1 MDFSRLL
8 ASHAKYVQNMF
19 ASHIGSNYVF
29 TLNTIG
35 VYFCSM
41 YRADMYFVHGNPN
54 LTSSVADMLILCAN
68 GYTENKLSY
77 VKNVTCVVLKV
88 GGTVLFMGADFKEH
102 NLV

>member
-8 ASHAKYVQNMF
+8 ASHAKYVQSMF

-29 TLNTIG
+29 TLNTID
-35 VYFCSM
+35 FCSIC
-41 YRADMYFVHGNPN
+41 RADMYFVHGNPN
-54 LTSSVADMLILCAN
+54 LTSSVADMLILSAN

-88 GGTVLFMGADFKEH
+88 GGTVLFMGADF
-102 NLV
+102 